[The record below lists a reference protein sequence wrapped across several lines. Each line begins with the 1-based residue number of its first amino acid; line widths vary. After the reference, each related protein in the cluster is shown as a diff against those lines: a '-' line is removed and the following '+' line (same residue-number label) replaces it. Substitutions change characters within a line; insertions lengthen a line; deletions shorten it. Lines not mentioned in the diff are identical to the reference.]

1 MDYEYQLVLQISEGC
16 SLTSVDVEDDIAAA
30 IGNSRDDKSLPH
42 FVDGN
47 AMGSGTIEFF
57 LHTNNPLTAFELTKP
72 PLASEG
78 LIDYVT
84 AAYCRLSGSDFSVI
98 WPLGCSGDFIV

>member
-16 SLTSVDVEDDIAAA
+16 SLTSVDVEYDIAVA

-47 AMGSGTIEFF
+47 AMGSGTIEIF
-57 LHTNNPLTAFELTKP
+57 LHTKRSADRIRVDQAASGERRSDRLRDGGVSQAFGERFHRD
-72 PLASEG
+72 LAS
-78 LIDYVT
+78 
-84 AAYCRLSGSDFSVI
+84 RL
-98 WPLGCSGDFIV
+98 